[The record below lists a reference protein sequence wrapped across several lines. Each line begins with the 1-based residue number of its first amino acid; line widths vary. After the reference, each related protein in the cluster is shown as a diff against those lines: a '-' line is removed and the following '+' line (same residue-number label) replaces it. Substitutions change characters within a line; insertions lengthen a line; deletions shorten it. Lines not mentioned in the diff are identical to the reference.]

1 MLDSTFAGQAC
12 NLQLSFPP
20 SRVSRPL
27 VSRIASPWPRTR
39 RLSCAF
45 FLSTSGATLR
55 APGATSVSF
64 PHFPPH
70 VPPRFPPLLPDP
82 PPTSRPSSPPFA
94 PPCTPP
100 FTPFD
105 NPSHFATTI
114 SMHQS
119 PSLRL
124 RIATLRF
131 VRLVSFVRHA
141 YMIDPRTKRQGEPY
155 LAYNQRRWGGDGW
168 TTSLRRS
175 GARSGLKFADWQWWP
190 HTLNAHRLVHAAT
203 QQGKG
208 SEAKQRLF
216 EMTYEE
222 GRNVSDASELAAA
235 AADLGL
241 FHIDSAAYFES
252 EEGKQE
258 VLEDDA
264 YGKDKLRITGV
275 PFFLVDSKFSIAGCQ
290 ETAAF
295 QQAFEKALAR

>member
-1 MLDSTFAGQAC
+1 MAAHPPPVMRVLPVDVWSDIACPWCYVGKARLDAAIAAVEAAPVNGQAVTV
-12 NLQLSFPP
+12 Q
-20 SRVSRPL
+20 VT
-27 VSRIASPWPRTR
+27 W
-39 RLSCAF
+39 
-45 FLSTSGATLR
+45 
-55 APGATSVSF
+55 
-64 PHFPPH
+64 
-70 VPPRFPPLLPDP
+70 
-82 PPTSRPSSPPFA
+82 
-94 PPCTPP
+94 
-100 FTPFD
+100 
-105 NPSHFATTI
+105 
-114 SMHQS
+114 
-119 PSLRL
+119 
-124 RIATLRF
+124 
-131 VRLVSFVRHA
+131 HA